1 MMELVSILR
10 ANSKDSSN
18 VGSLICRSNPTL
30 TAKKRAN
37 CRVIAANFALVKWSG
52 GGRMGGKLRNGL
64 FMRRESDSSHIDIL
78 IGFADRVHLD
88 RHIFSASN
96 VITVENVK

>member
-1 MMELVSILR
+1 
-10 ANSKDSSN
+10 
-18 VGSLICRSNPTL
+18 
-30 TAKKRAN
+30 
-37 CRVIAANFALVKWSG
+37 
-52 GGRMGGKLRNGL
+52 MGGKLRNGL